1 MWAVR
6 GLSQSHHELRYLV
19 TGAIR
24 CDSRSRPLHGC
35 SKRDGAPLSLPV
47 GLGLLARGGGARP
60 APAGDNSTP
69 VAVTD
74 QACSLCLPGDLM
86 GM

>member
-35 SKRDGAPLSLPV
+35 STREALLSACRSGWACLRGAAAL
-47 GLGLLARGGGARP
+47 RP